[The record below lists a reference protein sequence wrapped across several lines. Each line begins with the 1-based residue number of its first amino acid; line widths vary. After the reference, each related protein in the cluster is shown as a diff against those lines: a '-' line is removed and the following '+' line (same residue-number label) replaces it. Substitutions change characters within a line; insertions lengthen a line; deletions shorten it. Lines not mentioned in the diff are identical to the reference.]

1 MKSKKGDNLMYKE
14 TVLEQLKDEYEY
26 LSKQKEEAENELR
39 TAKSDD
45 LINYLVFQIDSLNH
59 RLTSIAV
66 QINDRKRGKS

>member
-1 MKSKKGDNLMYKE
+1 MYKE
-14 TVLEQLKDEYEY
+14 TVLEQLNDEYNF

-39 TAKSDD
+39 TTQSDD

-66 QINDRKRGKS
+66 QINERKAGK

>member
-1 MKSKKGDNLMYKE
+1 MRSKKGDNLMYKE
-14 TVLEQLKDEYEY
+14 TVLEQLNDEYNF

-66 QINDRKRGKS
+66 QINERRNK